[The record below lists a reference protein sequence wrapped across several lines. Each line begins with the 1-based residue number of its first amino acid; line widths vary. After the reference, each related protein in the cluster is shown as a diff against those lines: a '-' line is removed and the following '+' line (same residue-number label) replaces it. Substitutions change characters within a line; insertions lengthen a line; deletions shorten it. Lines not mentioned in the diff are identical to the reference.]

1 SGISTLSLHDALPI
15 LQPLVSAQTMIT
27 ANEAGNAIVI
37 TDTQANIRKVAEVV
51 HAIDMGAEDVTVVK
65 VFHLQHADP
74 SETADLLTNLFP
86 DDSRSGGNQTPMQF
100 GGTGG
105 FI

>member
-74 SETADLLTNLFP
+74 SETADLLTNLRSEEHTSELQ
-86 DDSRSGGNQTPMQF
+86 SRF
-100 GGTGG
+100 DL
-105 FI
+105 

>member
-1 SGISTLSLHDALPI
+1 LKD
-15 LQPLVSAQTMIT
+15 LQPLVSVTTQIS
-27 ANEAGNAIVI
+27 ANEAGNSLVI
-37 TDTQANIRKVAEVV
+37 TDTQSNIRKIAEVI

-86 DDSRSGGNQTPMQF
+86 DDSRSGGNQTPCNSADRAVSSDA
-100 GGTGG
+100 
-105 FI
+105 